1 MDNSIINF
9 DQLQSDIDYY
19 SGYNAPVD
27 WEVIHNVN
35 VVAKDMLEQYA
46 PDLYH
51 RLTADHLA
59 VTATDLNMLLTL
71 TYVFGVIGFGLLFV
85 LVNGGY
91 TFIYSY
97 YWCKTSY
104 NASKCVKEVIPTTP

>member
-1 MDNSIINF
+1 MDTSLINY

-27 WEVIHNVN
+27 MEVIQNVGE
-35 VVAKDMLEQYA
+35 VAKHMMEEYA
-46 PDLYH
+46 PDLFH

-59 VTATDLNMLLTL
+59 VQATTLNMILTL

-91 TFIYSY
+91 TFLYSY
-97 YWCKTSY
+97 YWCKTTY
-104 NASKCVKEVIPTTP
+104 NAAKCVKEVVPATP